1 VGVARWDTVYGSGGG
16 PVTGPGA
23 RAAEPAPFP
32 QASSSRS
39 GVPAPGMSGS
49 RPQPTPITQTSSVDA
64 APTADRNSLHQPQ
77 ASAPTRTAPRPAH
90 VPPAGQTPRATSSSG
105 HVAGH
110 SATLPPVAHPGH
122 GGAPAA
128 TAALFGG
135 PVTPALSAPR
145 DPWALPHAAP
155 SHPAPCVLPP
165 VSPASHPGPVEVVR
179 QPPELVSSPAGGE
192 SLHLRIRL
200 LRSWRVGAM
209 EWAMHSPLSFAA
221 TCIKCAIIFLLF
233 WLRTPS
239 EFLVVFEKPNRSS
252 FS

>member
-1 VGVARWDTVYGSGGG
+1 VGVARRDTVYGGGGG

-23 RAAEPAPFP
+23 SAAEPAPFP

-49 RPQPTPITQTSSVDA
+49 RPQPTPITQTSSVDDV
-64 APTADRNSLHQPQ
+64 PTADRNSLYQPQ
-77 ASAPTRTAPRPAH
+77 ASAPTRTTPVPAP

-105 HVAGH
+105 HVAGR

-135 PVTPALSAPR
+135 PVTPALS
-145 DPWALPHAAP
+145 
-155 SHPAPCVLPP
+155 HPAPRVLPP
-165 VSPASHPGPVEVVR
+165 VSPASQPGPVEAVR

-209 EWAMHSPLSFAA
+209 EWAMLSPLSFAA
-221 TCIKCAIIFLLF
+221 SCIHCVIGVWFSI
-233 WLRTPS
+233 PS
-239 EFLVVFEKPNRSS
+239 GFRVVFE
-252 FS
+252 